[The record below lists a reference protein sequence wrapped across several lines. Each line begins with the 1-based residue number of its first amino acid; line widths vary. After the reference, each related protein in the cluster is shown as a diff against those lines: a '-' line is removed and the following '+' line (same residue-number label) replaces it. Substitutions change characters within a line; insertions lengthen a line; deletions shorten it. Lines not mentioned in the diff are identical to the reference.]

1 VGGEGRPLE
10 RVADRRRAIDANKA
24 AGEVLTANQAPH
36 RPGTAPAL
44 GLKCWQ
50 RRSGESRR
58 KARARFRPRLEVLEG
73 RLTPAVRLAPAV
85 LTVNTAADE
94 TAADN
99 ALSLREAIGVVNS
112 QSEAGLSPAE
122 RAQISG
128 TLGSNDT
135 IVFASSLNGQTIKLT
150 NGELLIN
157 KDLTIA
163 GPGAGQLTVS
173 GGGVS
178 RDFEVDSAQ
187 STIKVVLSGLTI
199 SNGNAFGGWGG
210 GVYNGGENLTLSG
223 CTLSGNS
230 AMAGGAIFNYFGT
243 VTVSGCTLSDNHADL
258 EGGGIAND
266 RGTMTVSNCTI
277 SGNTASDPGNA
288 GPGGIGE
295 GGGIYDIPIVDKKG
309 GRRHRQRLH
318 PVR

>member
-1 VGGEGRPLE
+1 
-10 RVADRRRAIDANKA
+10 
-24 AGEVLTANQAPH
+24 
-36 RPGTAPAL
+36 
-44 GLKCWQ
+44 
-50 RRSGESRR
+50 
-58 KARARFRPRLEVLEG
+58 
-73 RLTPAVRLAPAV
+73 
-85 LTVNTAADE
+85 
-94 TAADN
+94 
-99 ALSLREAIGVVNS
+99 
-112 QSEAGLSPAE
+112 LSPSARE
-122 RAQISG
+122 RIH
-128 TLGSNDT
+128 
-135 IVFASSLNGQTIKLT
+135 GQTIKLT

-173 GGGVS
+173 GGGAS
-178 RDFEVDSAQ
+178 RDFEVYSAQ

-199 SNGNAFGGWGG
+199 SNGNAFGSWGG

-230 AMAGGAIFNYFGT
+230 AQAGGAIFNYFGT

-277 SGNTASDPGNA
+277 SGNTASDPSNA

-309 GRRHRQRLH
+309 GGGVTVSGCTLSDNSAQDRGGAIFVVWPYGAGPLSQYGTNNVFINNS
-318 PVR
+318 PDNAYIGQ